1 MREWIRAD
9 FRQYTATLLLPKTD
23 PYHPWEARFLADPG
37 THPRYMRASKWN
49 IGNAKTRIKSTIEWR
64 REYQPELIKQTDVA
78 VEAETG
84 KM

>member
-1 MREWIRAD
+1 
-9 FRQYTATLLLPKTD
+9 
-23 PYHPWEARFLADPG
+23 
-37 THPRYMRASKWN
+37 MRASKWN
-49 IGNAKTRIKSTIEWR
+49 ISNAKTRIKSTIEWR